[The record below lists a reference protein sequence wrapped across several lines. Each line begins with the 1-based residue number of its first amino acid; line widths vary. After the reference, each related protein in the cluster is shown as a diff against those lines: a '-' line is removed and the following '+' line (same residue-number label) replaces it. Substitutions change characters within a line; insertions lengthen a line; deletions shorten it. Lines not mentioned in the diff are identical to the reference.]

1 MMSQVESPQRDKWSL
16 NQRRTCYSPQIPTVK
31 NYPNGMILGSGLWEV
46 TMSLGTAIMNGVSTL
61 IKEIPE
67 SSLTLSAL
75 GGQSEKTGVP
85 EPGSRLSPDTESADA
100 LIWD

>member
-1 MMSQVESPQRDKWSL
+1 
-16 NQRRTCYSPQIPTVK
+16 
-31 NYPNGMILGSGLWEV
+31 
-46 TMSLGTAIMNGVSTL
+46 MSLGTAIMNGVSTL

-100 LIWD
+100 LIWDLPASRTVRNQFMLFTSYPVNDIGL

>member
-1 MMSQVESPQRDKWSL
+1 
-16 NQRRTCYSPQIPTVK
+16 
-31 NYPNGMILGSGLWEV
+31 MILGSGLWEV

-100 LIWD
+100 LIWDLPASRTVRNQFMLFTSYPVNDIGL